1 MTGTEHIWS
10 EITIVQNQ
18 WHHLFNALF
27 QFGLGPIFFLQRH
40 YRGSLEVCEIASL
53 LLQTKFTR
61 TQRRHHCLKN
71 LCT

>member
-1 MTGTEHIWS
+1 MTGTEHIRS

-40 YRGSLEVCEIASL
+40 YRGSL
-53 LLQTKFTR
+53 
-61 TQRRHHCLKN
+61 
-71 LCT
+71 